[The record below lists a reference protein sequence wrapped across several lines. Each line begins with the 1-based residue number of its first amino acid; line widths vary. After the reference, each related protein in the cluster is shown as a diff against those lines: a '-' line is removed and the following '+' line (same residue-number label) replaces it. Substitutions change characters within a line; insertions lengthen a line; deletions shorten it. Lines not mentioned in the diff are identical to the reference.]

1 MQTVEVCCRCT
12 GLGFVVSFGRLAA
25 ILGDVIF
32 SSLVGVDRTVPV
44 LMAIVAITFASFI
57 AAKLPESKGERL

>member
-1 MQTVEVCCRCT
+1 M
-12 GLGFVVSFGRLAA
+12 
-25 ILGDVIF
+25 GDVIF
-32 SSLVGVDRTVPV
+32 SNLVGVDRTVPV